1 MCSLHGEVL
10 YSLRTLPI
18 FLLYPLHG
26 RLCSLGAIDASLPTT
41 PTWSLPCDRR
51 RVPEPPLP
59 HAVGVCQTA
68 QRSFGCRVARKHFF
82 PLSSHVGVG
91 DRHAQ
96 IAGCVAHGQLPRFC
110 TGSRTLRRG
119 VRFASHSTSG
129 ENSKQNI
136 KDRNTLPKDK
146 TNLS

>member
-1 MCSLHGEVL
+1 MCVLSTARYFTLYAPFL
-10 YSLRTLPI
+10 YSFYT
-18 FLLYPLHG
+18 HSMAACAAWG
-26 RLCSLGAIDASLPTT
+26 RLMLRSPT

-129 ENSKQNI
+129 ENSKKNI
-136 KDRNTLPKDK
+136 KDRNLPKDK